1 MNKKLN
7 RALVCFVITVAGI
20 LTVSTMVRPTQSSQQ
35 QPASP
40 PESRAPEQVVY
51 GAFFHQ
57 VVEMKDD
64 ARNLERSGKSGDLL
78 RTFVELHARLNS
90 DEARVLDEVASS
102 CVQEVSQQDQE
113 ALAVIEKFRAQFP
126 GGKVP
131 KGTKLPPPPPEL
143 KAMQQ
148 QRDAII
154 LSARDRLRTELGQAG
169 FNKVSIFIEKYIS
182 PNTRRVKTVR

>member
-1 MNKKLN
+1 MNKRLN
-7 RALVCFVITVAGI
+7 RALVCSVITVAGI
-20 LTVSTMVRPTQSSQQ
+20 LTVSMMVPPTQSSQRR
-35 QPASP
+35 PTSP

-51 GAFFHQ
+51 GAFFHH
-57 VVEMKDD
+57 VVEMKDG
-64 ARNLERSGKSGDLL
+64 AGNLERSGKSGDSL

-90 DEARVLDEVASS
+90 EEARVLDEIATS

-126 GGKVP
+126 GGRVP
-131 KGTKLPPPPPEL
+131 KGTRLPPPPPEL

-154 LSARDRLRTELGQAG
+154 LKARDRLQAELGQVG
-169 FNKVSIFIEKYIS
+169 FNKVSTFIEKYIS
-182 PNTRRVKTVR
+182 PNTRRVKTVQ